1 MKRHTCKR
9 CGKKRWA
16 KTVPDAPQAFRRDIC
31 KRCFEKEH
39 GSPDWREPRPKRIK
53 HKRSTGPK
61 PTGKKE
67 RTGKKGRRERDA

>member
-1 MKRHTCKR
+1 MKRHNCKR
-9 CGKKRWA
+9 CGKSRWA

-39 GSPDWREPRPKRIK
+39 GSPDWREPRPKRVK
-53 HKRSTGPK
+53 HKRSGAK

-67 RTGKKGRRERDA
+67 RTGKKGRRERDD